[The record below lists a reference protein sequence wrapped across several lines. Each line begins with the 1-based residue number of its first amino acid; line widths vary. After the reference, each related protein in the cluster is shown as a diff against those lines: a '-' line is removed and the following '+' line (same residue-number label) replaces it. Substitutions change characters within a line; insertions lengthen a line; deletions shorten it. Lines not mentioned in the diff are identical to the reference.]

1 MYRLRILILSFGVFL
16 LAMPLQALA
25 AEERHEEHKESHY
38 HRHHIGLFLGNIHE
52 EGEDIFSVGLDYE
65 YRFSQY
71 MGIGVLGE
79 YTGKDYREG
88 LSLFLCSYTPI
99 KGSASS
105 SLRG

>member
-1 MYRLRILILSFGVFL
+1 
-16 LAMPLQALA
+16 MPLQALA